1 MKLTRTKLT
10 REEQLNKLF
19 QTVAELLVKNA
30 KEGVPET
37 GSFQKLTVGGKIK
50 GADYESILGIEQ
62 SYQAENERRV
72 TLGMHRTGDD
82 RLVSNDLFKGTKEEV
97 LAWLESPEGLEQIIE
112 AYKHLEARVKD
123 F

>member
-1 MKLTRTKLT
+1 MKLTRMKLT

-19 QTVAELLVKNA
+19 RTVAELLVKNA

-62 SYQAENERRV
+62 SYQAKNERRV

-97 LAWLESPEGLEQIIE
+97 LAWLERPESLEQIIE

>member
-1 MKLTRTKLT
+1 MKLT

-19 QTVAELLVKNA
+19 RTVADLLVKNA
-30 KEGVPET
+30 KEGVPES

-62 SYQAENERRV
+62 SYQAKNERRV

-112 AYKHLEARVKD
+112 AFKHLEARVKD